1 MIEYVILVY
10 AMGLVVLFAWGM
22 SQLRDITSF
31 HVTVWI
37 CWPILILFGL
47 IAVPFLVLD
56 MFRTLIYKFRNW
68 RIQVETRYD
77 HDNY

>member
-10 AMGLVVLFAWGM
+10 IIVLTILFLWGM
-22 SQLRDITSF
+22 SQLRDITPF

-47 IAVPFLVLD
+47 VAVPFLVLD